1 MAKIVVT
8 EEMNP
13 IGPQLLK
20 EAGHNVIEG
29 WKLTREEMQKE
40 TEDADAL
47 MVRIMP
53 VPKEWMDR
61 CKKLKM
67 MSKHGVGI
75 DNFDIEEAKR
85 RGIVI
90 TVTPGANA
98 QSVAEHAFMMMLALA
113 KNAIPIHT
121 GYKTVGWNVKNS
133 MEGVELFGKT
143 LGVIGCGQIG
153 SRIAHMAKDGLDM
166 RVLVYDPYIAAAPA
180 GCERVDRMDTLLE
193 QSDFVTVH
201 SFLSAETRHMIDAD
215 AFAKMKP
222 TAFFINCARGPI
234 MDEDALVK
242 ALTEKKIAGAGLD
255 VTEQEPLP
263 ADHPLFGMPNVIL
276 TPHYAPTT
284 KEAAYGVARM
294 AAENLIYYFAGE
306 EDQMKGKVCP

>member
-8 EEMNP
+8 EDMNP
-13 IGPQLLK
+13 IGPLLLK

-29 WKLTREEMQKE
+29 WNLSREELLKE

-53 VPKEWMDR
+53 IPKAWMDR
-61 CKKLKM
+61 CRNLKM

-75 DNFDIEEAKR
+75 DNFDLEESKR

-98 QSVAEHAFMMMLALA
+98 QSVAEHTFMMMLALA
-113 KNAIPIHT
+113 KNTIPIHT
-121 GYKTVGWNVKNS
+121 GYQTIGWRVKNA
-133 MEGVELFGKT
+133 MEGIELFGKT
-143 LGVIGCGQIG
+143 LGIIGCGQIG
-153 SRIAHMAKDGLDM
+153 SRVAHMAKDGMDM
-166 RVLVYDPYIAAAPA
+166 RVLVYDPYISAAPD
-180 GCERVDRMDTLLE
+180 GCERVEDLDELLE

-201 SFLSAETRHMIDAD
+201 SFLSAETRHMIDEK

-222 TAFFINCARGPI
+222 SAIFINCARGPI
-234 MDEDALVK
+234 MDENALIK
-242 ALTEKKIAGAGLD
+242 ALKEKRIAGAGLD

-263 ADHPLFGMPNVIL
+263 AGHPLFAMPNVII

-294 AAENLIYYFAGE
+294 AAENLIHFFAGE

>member
-13 IGPQLLK
+13 IGPSLLK
-20 EAGHNVIEG
+20 QAGHQVIEG
-29 WKLTREEMQKE
+29 WTISREEMLKE
-40 TEDADAL
+40 MEDADAL

-53 VPKEWMDR
+53 IPKEWMDR

-75 DNFDIEEAKR
+75 DNFDLEESKK
-85 RGIVI
+85 RGIII

-98 QSVAEHAFMMMLALA
+98 QSVAEHALMMMLALA
-113 KNAIPIHT
+113 KNVIPIHT
-121 GYKTVGWNVKNS
+121 GYKTIGWKVKNS

-143 LGVIGCGQIG
+143 LGIIGCGQIG
-153 SRIAHMAKDGLDM
+153 SRVAHMAHDGLDM

-180 GCERVDRMDTLLE
+180 GCELVKDMNELLE
-193 QSDFVTVH
+193 RSDFVTVH
-201 SFLSAETRHMIDAD
+201 SFLSKETTHMIDAA
-215 AFAKMKP
+215 AFERMKP

-234 MDEDALVK
+234 MDENALVK
-242 ALTEKKIAGAGLD
+242 ALEEKKIAGAGLD

-263 ADHPLFGMPNVIL
+263 ADHPLFKMSNVIL

-284 KEAAYGVARM
+284 KEAAVGVAKM
-294 AAENLIYYFAGE
+294 AAENLIHYFAGE